1 MIAALQVANNP
12 NIDILVMVR
21 GAVSL
26 DTQSINK
33 P

>member
-21 GAVSL
+21 GAG
-26 DTQSINK
+26 SILK
-33 P
+33 RSD